1 MYKPGNVHGGGGPN
15 ISGACALLFPLL
27 LLLLLLLVNILL
39 QSQTGRHFL
48 SFLGDYVDV
57 FVYRWSNVS
66 SVSLSLSLFLC
77 QYLIWF
83 CSYLVKPRDIAAQNV
98 FVYRWGYVSGNSNG
112 ERKEVEWRISPII
125 INEYALTYV
134 PWSLQPIYFLS
145 ILGLYNGYLLDISPP
160 MFCCATNRKA
170 AVSIPAGVN
179 GFFFD
184 IKSFRSHHGPGVDS
198 AS

>member
-1 MYKPGNVHGGGGPN
+1 MCLCTDG
-15 ISGACALLFPLL
+15 
-27 LLLLLLLVNILL
+27 
-39 QSQTGRHFL
+39 QMFL
-48 SFLGDYVDV
+48 
-57 FVYRWSNVS
+57 R
-66 SVSLSLSLFLC
+66 SLSLSLFLC